1 MAAGRRSTWLLAI
14 FIVFGVLVLQA
25 TCWLVSL
32 AVAYKMVEK
41 SGQVHKGMTVA
52 QVEQVLGPPVPNSA
66 TQGTTS
72 SNAERIYKE
81 SFGTQVI
88 VDYQNGV
95 ADFIL
100 NQDGIDLW
108 SPNIAVI
115 GFNVWCLL
123 TVIPLIA
130 YRGASEPARRV
141 SIPEAVC
148 DSAVFNVANVHEHD
162 SDRVRCQCVRPA
174 GQVPD
179 RGLAVRFA
187 DHFDWRR
194 LDR

>member
-1 MAAGRRSTWLLAI
+1 MPDS
-14 FIVFGVLVLQA
+14 V
-25 TCWLVSL
+25 
-32 AVAYKMVEK
+32 
-41 SGQVHKGMTVA
+41 
-52 QVEQVLGPPVPNSA
+52 

-81 SFGTQVI
+81 SFGTQFF

-130 YRGASEPARRV
+130 YERSVPARRV

-162 SDRVRCQCVRPA
+162 SDRVRCQCVVLLDKYQIADWPFGLPIILIVPA
-174 GQVPD
+174 
-179 RGLAVRFA
+179 
-187 DHFDWRR
+187 
-194 LDR
+194 